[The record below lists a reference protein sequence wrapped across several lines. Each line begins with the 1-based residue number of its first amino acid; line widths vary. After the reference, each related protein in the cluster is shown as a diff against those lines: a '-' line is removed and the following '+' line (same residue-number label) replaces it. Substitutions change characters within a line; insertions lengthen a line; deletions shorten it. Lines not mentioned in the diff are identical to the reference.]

1 MHATFWIQELADTD
15 LFGRPK
21 LRLQYLQ
28 VVMLEFFPRFDGE
41 SGLITWPQVS
51 VNTMEKVS
59 DTPDPGYG
67 ALTIF

>member
-1 MHATFWIQELADTD
+1 
-15 LFGRPK
+15 
-21 LRLQYLQ
+21 
-28 VVMLEFFPRFDGE
+28 MLEFFPRFDGE